1 MTKIKFCGLTRAED
15 IAAAN
20 ALKPEYIGFVFA
32 PKSKRYVSPQQAALL
47 RARLDPAIKAVGVF
61 VNEPPEAVALLLN
74 ENIIDIAQ
82 LHGQEDASYVEAVKE
97 QTGRPV
103 VQAFSI
109 RTQEDVQRA
118 FASPADYILLDRG
131 GGGTGRTFDW
141 SLLEQ
146 SKAAENKMPFFL
158 AGGLGV
164 DNLEEAIRTTRPFA
178 VDLSSSL
185 ETDGRKDA
193 GKIREALWIVRSMK
207 CEAIRAS

>member
-82 LHGQEDASYVEAVKE
+82 LHGQEDAAYLARLRSLTAK
-97 QTGRPV
+97 PLW
-103 VQAFSI
+103 QAF
-109 RTQEDVQRA
+109 RA
-118 FASPADYILLDRG
+118 ETAAGLAAAARSPADMVLLDSAQAAQVQCS
-131 GGGTGRTFDW
+131 TGSCCRAFHGFTFW
-141 SLLEQ
+141 PAGWMQ
-146 SKAAENKMPFFL
+146 TMRQMP
-158 AGGLGV
+158 
-164 DNLEEAIRTTRPFA
+164 
-178 VDLSSSL
+178 
-185 ETDGRKDA
+185 
-193 GKIREALWIVRSMK
+193 
-207 CEAIRAS
+207 